1 MKIGITVG
9 LGARSENTVD
19 GVVARVKDA
28 EARGFASVWMT
39 NAFAFDAITAL
50 AAVGRETSSIEL
62 GTAVVPTYPRHP
74 VVMAQQALTAQSAAE
89 GRFTLGIGLS
99 HESMVTGAL
108 GIPFERPAQHMR
120 EYLSVLLPLLAGE
133 GASVSG
139 DVYRVQTRLG
149 VSGVPPVPVVVAAL
163 GPLMLKLAGSLT
175 DGTITSWVGPR
186 TLERHIVPRIT
197 KAAEAAGR
205 QAPRVVVGLPISLT
219 NDADGAR
226 DRFAPQV
233 TAYGALPSYA
243 AMFEIEGVD
252 RPADIALF
260 GDDTAIG
267 KALDE
272 LAGAGATD
280 FQAQIVAAEPG
291 SATRTLEYLASR
303 AG

>member
-1 MKIGITVG
+1 
-9 LGARSENTVD
+9 
-19 GVVARVKDA
+19 
-28 EARGFASVWMT
+28 
-39 NAFAFDAITAL
+39 
-50 AAVGRETSSIEL
+50 
-62 GTAVVPTYPRHP
+62 
-74 VVMAQQALTAQSAAE
+74 MAQQALTAQSAAE

-99 HESMVTGAL
+99 HESMVSGAL

-272 LAGAGATD
+272 LADAGATD